1 MAENEMQKNAWKTE
15 RSRLLPDVRIGYTN
29 QSLTGIVYDGRIS
42 STSDRFQF
50 VNAGISIPIFYQ
62 SQHAKNKIAKASW
75 EKSIAQLN
83 FEKDKNALE
92 KQRLQA
98 ICKEEKI
105 LLLKYKNSILPEMK
119 LALSSSIQQ
128 LEKGSIT
135 YAEWAMYINQ
145 VISTYD
151 VYQGLYMQS
160 LQDYTE
166 LLIVNSEL

>member
-1 MAENEMQKNAWKTE
+1 M
-15 RSRLLPDVRIGYTN
+15 
-29 QSLTGIVYDGRIS
+29 
-42 STSDRFQF
+42 
-50 VNAGISIPIFYQ
+50 
-62 SQHAKNKIAKASW
+62 
-75 EKSIAQLN
+75 
-83 FEKDKNALE
+83 
-92 KQRLQA
+92 
-98 ICKEEKI
+98 
-105 LLLKYKNSILPEMK
+105 KYKNSILPDLQ
-119 LALSSSIQQ
+119 LAINSSLQQ